1 MNKKQEESYRNLISG
16 VLTYPERSAL
26 ILDANPDL
34 LDYGL
39 MEVMEQVAATM
50 AANSSTEAA
59 SFLQNLMSQLKDE
72 LIPTRKKTA
81 SLLKT
86 QEITSDE
93 DKCSHLGGL
102 ALMLSNIIF
111 ILVILL

>member
-1 MNKKQEESYRNLISG
+1 MNKKQEESYRNLICG

-26 ILDANPDL
+26 ILDANPHL

-39 MEVMEQVAATM
+39 MQVMEQVATTM

-59 SFLQNLMSQLKDE
+59 SFLNNLMSQLKDE
-72 LIPTRKKTA
+72 LIPTEKKTH
-81 SLLKT
+81 SLLET
-86 QEITSDE
+86 QEITTDE
-93 DKCSHLGGL
+93 YKWSNLGGL

-111 ILVILL
+111 ILVIVL